1 MQTVTSWPLI
11 PGDWKALNDQESAQ
25 FVERLAAV
33 ASRTQGAD
41 AFTRQHPVSGLRALP
56 LSFYPGWLVVE
67 GEARL
72 SGDEIGTFDVLFGP
86 RFMWLIDGH
95 SGVIN
100 ALNAGRLPLPT
111 MDGDNASLAAGD
123 AAIDRLGR
131 SQPGVTRFLPSP
143 LAKLEPAT
151 TAADYLRFYCA
162 SVWGER
168 GPFRL
173 IESEGALDP
182 ADAQAIDGSW
192 RDNARPL
199 ELQKAAKGIE
209 GDTLVL
215 YGGALFSARFRLANN
230 GSVRMLNDKPLAS
243 GVPTLRHQ
251 PPFRDVRPAGAGD
264 VGTGRAVA

>member
-11 PGDWKALNDQESAQ
+11 PGDWKALNEQESAQ
-25 FVERLAAV
+25 FVERLGAV

-67 GEARL
+67 GEAQL
-72 SGDEIGTFDVLFGP
+72 SGDEIGTFDVLYGP
-86 RFMWLIDGH
+86 RFMWVIDGQ

-100 ALNAGRLPLPT
+100 ALNVGRLPLPPA
-111 MDGDNASLAAGD
+111 DGDDVSLVAGD
-123 AAIDRLGR
+123 ASIDRPGR
-131 SQPGVTRFLPSP
+131 SHPSVTHFLPSP
-143 LAKLEPAT
+143 LAELEPAT

-162 SVWGER
+162 SVWGEH

-173 IESEGALDP
+173 IESVDALDP
-182 ADAQAIDGSW
+182 SDVQAIDGSW
-192 RDNARPL
+192 RDKAQPIK
-199 ELQKAAKGIE
+199 LQKAAKGIE

-215 YGGALFSARFRLANN
+215 YGGALFSARFRVAKN
-230 GSVRMLNDKPLAS
+230 GSVRMLNDTPLAS

-251 PPFRDVRPAGAGD
+251 PPFRDVRPSGAGG
-264 VGTGRAVA
+264 VGMGRP

>member
-11 PGDWKALNDQESAQ
+11 PGDWKALNDQESTQ

-33 ASRTQGAD
+33 ASKTQGPD
-41 AFTRQHPVSGLRALP
+41 AFTRQHPVSALRALP

-67 GEARL
+67 GEAQL

-86 RFMWLIDGH
+86 RFMWVIDGL
-95 SGVIN
+95 SSVIN
-100 ALNAGRLPLPT
+100 TLNAGRLPLPPT
-111 MDGDNASLAAGD
+111 DGGEVSEVPDD
-123 AAIDRLGR
+123 AARDRLEHG
-131 SQPGVTRFLPSP
+131 QPGATRFLPSP

-173 IESEGALDP
+173 IESADALDP
-182 ADAQAIDGSW
+182 VDAQAIGGNW
-192 RDNARPL
+192 REQAGPL
-199 ELQKAAKGIE
+199 KLQKAAKGIE

-215 YGGALFSARFRLANN
+215 YGGDLFSARFRIANN
-230 GSVRMLNDKPLAS
+230 GSVRMLDDKPLAS

-251 PPFRDVRPAGAGD
+251 SPFRDVRPAGAGS
-264 VGTGRAVA
+264 VGTRKP